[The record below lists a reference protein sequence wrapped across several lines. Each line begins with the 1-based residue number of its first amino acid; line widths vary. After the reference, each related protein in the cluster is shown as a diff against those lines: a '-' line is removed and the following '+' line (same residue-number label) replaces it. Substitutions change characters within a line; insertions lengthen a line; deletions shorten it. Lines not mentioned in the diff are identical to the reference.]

1 MKQKMKKFLLSVLLC
16 VTFGLIIPLT
26 ALAADVSNPEEAD
39 FVLKMSREVMQEVTA
54 TDSAMLDMYIA
65 EFENQKQTALAN
77 GLKALKEL
85 TADIGP
91 VVSVSEGEIRET
103 DDGYIS
109 SFEVTCESGR
119 TARATLGV
127 NPADGSY
134 TQLTFDKNQ
143 TIGEKMQAG
152 AFNLVVGMGTVFII
166 LIFISFIISQFK
178 HVNAWSVAQE
188 KVKKEEEAYYAKVE
202 AAKKLP
208 AVAKNVSKRISAD
221 AVRAAQIPE
230 GTVVRLIEGDEPEAS
245 AEAAAPAPAEAAL
258 DGQLLAVLAAAVAAS
273 EAPDPQLIA
282 VITAAIQE
290 FEGNNAGPDGLVVR
304 SIRRVSGRRR

>member
-1 MKQKMKKFLLSVLLC
+1 M
-16 VTFGLIIPLT
+16 
-26 ALAADVSNPEEAD
+26 
-39 FVLKMSREVMQEVTA
+39 
-54 TDSAMLDMYIA
+54 
-65 EFENQKQTALAN
+65 
-77 GLKALKEL
+77 
-85 TADIGP
+85 
-91 VVSVSEGEIRET
+91 VSVSEGEIRET

-134 TQLTFDKNQ
+134 TQMTFDKNQ
-143 TIGEKMQAG
+143 TVGEKMQAG

-166 LIFISFIISQFK
+166 LIFISFIISQFR

-188 KVKKEEEAYYAKVE
+188 KVRKEEEAYYAKVE

-230 GTVVRLIEGDEPEAS
+230 GTVVRLIEGDKEEPEA
-245 AEAAAPAPAEAAL
+245 AAAAAAPAETGI

>member
-16 VTFGLIIPLT
+16 VTFGLIVPLA
-26 ALAADVSNPEEAD
+26 ALAADASKPEEAD
-39 FVLKMSREVMQEVTA
+39 YVLKMSRQVIQEITS
-54 TDSAMLDMYIA
+54 TDSAMLDVYIT
-65 EFENQKQTALAN
+65 EFENQKQTAVAS

-91 VVSVSEGEIRET
+91 VVSVDEGEIRET
-103 DDGYIS
+103 EDGYIT

-119 TARATLGV
+119 TARATLGI
-127 NPADGSY
+127 NTADGSY
-134 TQLTFDKNQ
+134 SQLTFDKNQ

-152 AFNLVVGMGTVFII
+152 AFNLVVGMGTVFIV
-166 LIFISFIISQFK
+166 LIFISFIISQFR
-178 HVNAWSVAQE
+178 HVNAWSAAQE

-230 GTVVRLIEGDEPEAS
+230 GTVVRLIEGDKEEPEA
-245 AEAAAPAPAEAAL
+245 AAAAAAPAETGI

>member
-16 VTFGLIIPLT
+16 VTFGLIVPLA
-26 ALAADVSNPEEAD
+26 ALAADASKPEEAD
-39 FVLKMSREVMQEVTA
+39 YVLKMSRQVIQEITS
-54 TDSAMLDMYIA
+54 TDSAMLDVYIT
-65 EFENQKQTALAN
+65 EFENQKQTAVAS

-91 VVSVSEGEIRET
+91 VVSVDEGEIRET
-103 DDGYIS
+103 EDGYIS

-119 TARATLGV
+119 TARATLGI
-127 NPADGSY
+127 NTADGSY
-134 TQLTFDKNQ
+134 SQLTFDKNQ

-152 AFNLVVGMGTVFII
+152 AFNLVVGMGTVFIV
-166 LIFISFIISQFK
+166 LIFISFIISQFR
-178 HVNAWSVAQE
+178 HVNAWSAAQE

-230 GTVVRLIEGDEPEAS
+230 GTVVRLSEGDKEDSAAAT
-245 AEAAAPAPAEAAL
+245 AEAGI